1 MRELSANTQAILLLT
16 APLIVGRA
24 KTPVDPLS
32 AGEYQRLAR
41 RLRELRREPADL
53 LESNVEETLKERR
66 LDLDFRRLERL
77 LGRGFLLS
85 QALERWRTRA
95 IWVMSRADAEYPR
108 RFKKRFG
115 ENAPPILYGCGD
127 AGILDSGGLA
137 VVGSRNVNQALI
149 EYTGAVGRL
158 AAAAGRT
165 LVSGGARGVDQAA
178 MRGALDAG
186 GRVMAVMADSLER
199 AALRR
204 EYRDALIGGRLV
216 LVCPYDPAARFHV
229 GHAMQRNKL
238 IYALAS
244 AALAVNSDYQKGG
257 TWAGAVEQLD
267 KLKLVPVYVRANGE
281 TGRGLD
287 GLRERGAMP
296 WPDPRAPEDL
306 REILDGSV
314 NVSSHGPSGQQKTL
328 ALDRRETVPFAPNA
342 EPTTAAATS
351 GLPGTP
357 DSTPA
362 DALLATVMELIERM
376 DMPATEAEVA
386 ERLQVTRK
394 QAGVWLNRLVEIGV
408 MEKLSRPARFQFLGS
423 ERSLVRLPAL
433 T

>member
-1 MRELSANTQAILLLT
+1 MLELSANTQAILLLT

-24 KTPVDPLS
+24 KSPADPLS
-32 AGEYQRLAR
+32 AGEYRRLAR

-53 LESNVEETLKERR
+53 LESNVGEILEECR
-66 LDLDFRRLERL
+66 LDLDCGRLERL

-108 RFKKRFG
+108 RFKKRVG
-115 ENAPPILYGCGD
+115 GAAPPVLYGCGD

-137 VVGSRNVNQALI
+137 VVGSRKVSEALI
-149 EYTGAVGRL
+149 EYTKAVGRL
-158 AAAAGRT
+158 TAAAGRT
-165 LVSGGARGVDQAA
+165 LVSGGARGIDQAA
-178 MRGALDAG
+178 MRGALDGG
-186 GRVMAVMADSLER
+186 GRVIGVMADGLEK
-199 AALRR
+199 AVLRR
-204 EYRDALIGGRLV
+204 EYRDALIEGRLV
-216 LVCPYDPAARFHV
+216 LICPYDPAARFQV

-267 KLKLVPVYVRANGE
+267 NLKFVPVYVRAQGE

-287 GLRERGAMP
+287 ALRERGAMP

-306 REILDGSV
+306 REILGGSG
-314 NVSSHGPSGQQKTL
+314 NGSSHGTSGQQEPL
-328 ALDRRETVPFAPNA
+328 AQDRRETVPIALTD
-342 EPTTAAATS
+342 EQAAATS
-351 GLPGTP
+351 GRPGTP

-362 DALLATVMELIERM
+362 DALLATVMELVGRM

-394 QAGVWLNRLVEIGV
+394 QAGVWLNRLVEMGV
-408 MEKLSRPARFQFLGS
+408 MEKLSRPARFRFLVS
-423 ERSLVRLPAL
+423 NVPLLDSRP
-433 T
+433 